1 MRRDEALVK
10 AFGLELKARRSKLKL
25 SQEALADLAAINR
38 TYVAKLELGTNQPTL
53 SILHRLAK
61 ALGDDLPELLRETL
75 KRYERGKPK
84 RR

>member
-1 MRRDEALVK
+1 MGRDEALVK

-38 TYVAKLELGTNQPTL
+38 TYVAKLELGRNQPTL
-53 SILHRLAK
+53 SVLYRLAQ
-61 ALGDDLPELLRETL
+61 ALGEELPELLRETL
-75 KRYERGKPK
+75 RRYERGKPK

>member
-10 AFGLELKARRSKLKL
+10 AFGLELKARRSKLNL

-53 SILHRLAK
+53 SILHRLAQ